1 MSAPE
6 TPSQTIGPFF
16 HEGLGWAV
24 RRRSDDLQEGEWLV
38 AGSVLDGNG
47 EAVPDAMVE
56 VLLLQAPA
64 RFHRLFTD
72 AGGRFAFAVRC
83 DRDPD
88 HAIAYVTI
96 FARGLLGALWTRFY
110 PAATLDAL
118 RARPELAD
126 VPPERLATLL
136 PASADASRRTL
147 EWSIHLQG
155 DRETVFF
162 DLA

>member
-16 HEGLGWAV
+16 HEGLGWAL
-24 RRRSDDLQEGEWLV
+24 RRRSEDLQDGEWLV
-38 AGSVLDGNG
+38 VGSVLDGKG
-47 EAVPDAMVE
+47 DGVPDAMLE
-56 VLLLQAPA
+56 VLLMQRAGG
-64 RFHRLFTD
+64 FHRLFTD
-72 AGGRFAFAVRC
+72 ASGRFTFAVR
-83 DRDPD
+83 RDAED
-88 HAIAYVTI
+88 TVAYVTI

-118 RARPELAD
+118 RACPDLAD

-136 PASADASRRTL
+136 PASADAVRRTL

-155 DRETVFF
+155 HRETVFF
-162 DLA
+162 DLV

>member
-16 HEGLGWAV
+16 HEGLGWAL

-38 AGSVLDGNG
+38 AGSVLDGKG
-47 EAVPDAMVE
+47 DGVPDAMLE
-56 VLLLQAPA
+56 VLLMYKGGG
-64 RFHRLFTD
+64 FYRLFTD
-72 AGGRFAFAVRC
+72 ASGRFAFAVR
-83 DRDPD
+83 RD
-88 HAIAYVTI
+88 AENIVANVTI

-118 RARPELAD
+118 RACPELAD

-136 PASADASRRTL
+136 PASADATRRTL
-147 EWSIHLQG
+147 DWSIRLQG
-155 DRETVFF
+155 DHETVFF
-162 DLA
+162 DLV